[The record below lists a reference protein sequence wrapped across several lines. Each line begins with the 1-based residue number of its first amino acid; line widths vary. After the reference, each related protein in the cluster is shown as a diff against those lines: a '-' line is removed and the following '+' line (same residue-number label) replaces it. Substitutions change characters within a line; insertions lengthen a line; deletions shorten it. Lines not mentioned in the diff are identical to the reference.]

1 MRRWGERKICIKLSD
16 DEQKKGGEK
25 RMACRWGWDGMH
37 LIVSLTSIDLGME
50 WYALDITEMSSAA
63 TKCGELRI
71 AKREQK

>member
-1 MRRWGERKICIKLSD
+1 MGL
-16 DEQKKGGEK
+16 
-25 RMACRWGWDGMH
+25 GWDAFDC
-37 LIVSLTSIDLGME
+37 IAYIDLGME